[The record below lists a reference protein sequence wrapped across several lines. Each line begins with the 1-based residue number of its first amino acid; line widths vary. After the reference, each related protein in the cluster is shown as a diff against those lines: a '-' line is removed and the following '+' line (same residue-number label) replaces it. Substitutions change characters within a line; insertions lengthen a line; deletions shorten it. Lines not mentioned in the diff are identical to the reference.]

1 MTSMKQVQLRQGPV
15 AYRDVGQGDPI
26 VLIHGL
32 LVNGELWRE
41 LTPRLAQDFRVIV
54 PDLPLGSQELPLAK
68 GSDLTPPALAALIAE
83 MLEALD
89 LDGVT
94 LVGNDTGGA
103 LCQIVATE
111 HPQRLAR
118 LVLTPCDAYEHF
130 PPPAFKPLM
139 EAAKVPGAMT
149 AILQGMRTAAA
160 RRLPQAYGNLMVD
173 FDDELTASWVAPAL
187 KNPLVRAQA
196 RETLTSFDKRHTLAA
211 AARFGEFEKPVL
223 IAWGA
228 DDRFFPVAD
237 GERLARDFPNARL
250 EVIEGARTF
259 VSLDQPQRLAELIA
273 AFAREPQ
280 AQGSLQARA

>member
-1 MTSMKQVQLRQGPV
+1 MTAMKQVQLRQGPV
-15 AYRDVGQGDPI
+15 AYRDMGKGDPI

-41 LTPRLAQDFRVIV
+41 VAPQLARDFRVIV
-54 PDLPLGSQELPLAK
+54 PDLPLGSQELPLAQ
-68 GSDLTPPALAALIAE
+68 GSDVTPPALAALIAE
-83 MLEALD
+83 LIEALD
-89 LDGVT
+89 LQDVT

-139 EAAKVPGAMT
+139 EVAKVPGAFN
-149 AILQGMRTAAA
+149 AIMQGMRASTA
-160 RRLPQAYGNLMVD
+160 RRMPQAYGNLMVR
-173 FDDELTASWVAPAL
+173 FDEELTASWVAPSL
-187 KNPLVRAQA
+187 QNPLVRSQA
-196 RETLTSFDKRHTLAA
+196 RETLTSFNKRYTLAA

-223 IAWGA
+223 IAWAA

-237 GERLARDFPNARL
+237 AERLAGDFPNARL
-250 EVIEGARTF
+250 EVVPDARTF
-259 VSLDQPQRLAELIA
+259 LPLDQPERLAELIA
-273 AFAREPQ
+273 GFAREPVV
-280 AQGSLQARA
+280 AGGVQARA